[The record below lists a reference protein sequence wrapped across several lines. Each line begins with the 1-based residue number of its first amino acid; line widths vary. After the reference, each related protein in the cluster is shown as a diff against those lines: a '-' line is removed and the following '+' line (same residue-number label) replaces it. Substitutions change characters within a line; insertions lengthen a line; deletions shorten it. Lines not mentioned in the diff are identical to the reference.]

1 MQLFCAAVPSLDY
14 GQIVYQFLSVVN
26 FSGVG
31 QMKFTFFGNLFFG
44 SVMSL
49 FIFFV
54 PALFLLNKD
63 LDMKKLRHNNITT
76 RRLLETFTFLIFISV
91 LFYWFCFITPEN
103 IRTGRSRRIFLS
115 AMNNYMNFYVFNIFM
130 IQLIIGIW
138 FMMLKFSFY
147 RTFVWGKN

>member
-31 QMKFTFFGNLFFG
+31 QMKFTFIGNIFFG

-63 LDMKKLRHNNITT
+63 LDMKKLRGVHMKTRKLLQAFGSLICITA
-76 RRLLETFTFLIFISV
+76 LV
-91 LFYWFCFITPEN
+91 YWFCFITPED
-103 IRTGRSRRIFLS
+103 IRTGRSSRIFLS
-115 AMNNYMNFYVFNIFM
+115 AMNNYMNFYVLNIFM

-138 FMMLKFSFY
+138 FMMLKISFY
-147 RTFVWGKN
+147 RTFIWGKN